1 MATRGLL
8 RGQVTGGSRA
18 LLWRR
23 RGLETCA
30 TPRWSRGE
38 PRRRAG
44 ALLWR
49 AWARPPRLLRDC
61 SRSVASV
68 RLLGLSGNCG
78 AIGILSHFSHSQTN
92 KVLCPHT
99 RTTTPPDSLR
109 RFDCGVH
116 VVGALTPDGWEKTEG
131 VVVVMRP
138 PRSANAIVRSCPV
151 ACTTPVILPTRQ
163 PTHMVVFLTHRPLE
177 HSWPLSTRWPSA

>member
-1 MATRGLL
+1 MAGSPAREKSACSGGKGAAVGCSLVYLLGRASLAAATVAMAVHACVRQVLDDGLLSLAATRGLL
-8 RGQVTGGSRA
+8 RGQVASGSRA

-49 AWARPPRLLRDC
+49 AWARPPRLLRVC

-68 RLLGLSGNCG
+68 RQLGLSGNCG
-78 AIGILSHFSHSQTN
+78 AMGTVGLHCCFSPVRPAVKGVSSSFLAGCAH
-92 KVLCPHT
+92 P
-99 RTTTPPDSLR
+99 R
-109 RFDCGVH
+109 RQ
-116 VVGALTPDGWEKTEG
+116 
-131 VVVVMRP
+131 RP
-138 PRSANAIVRSCPV
+138 
-151 ACTTPVILPTRQ
+151 
-163 PTHMVVFLTHRPLE
+163 
-177 HSWPLSTRWPSA
+177 

>member
-1 MATRGLL
+1 MVVRACVRQVLDGGLLSLVATRGLL

-18 LLWRR
+18 LLWQR

-49 AWARPPRLLRDC
+49 AWARPPRLLRVC

-68 RLLGLSGNCG
+68 RLRYSGVWNT
-78 AIGILSHFSHSQTN
+78 S
-92 KVLCPHT
+92 
-99 RTTTPPDSLR
+99 SL
-109 RFDCGVH
+109 
-116 VVGALTPDGWEKTEG
+116 
-131 VVVVMRP
+131 
-138 PRSANAIVRSCPV
+138 
-151 ACTTPVILPTRQ
+151 VILY
-163 PTHMVVFLTHRPLE
+163 
-177 HSWPLSTRWPSA
+177 